1 MTFGFS
7 RVTADEIAAG
17 LGISKA
23 TLYKHFGSK
32 KEILREV
39 VAMARAEILGIVE
52 SIIADE
58 SAGFLDKIMRLMLQ
72 MGEWFSQVGR
82 VFAQDV
88 RRSAPRIWEEIE
100 VFRKQKILLN
110 FRILLEAG
118 VREGVIRPDV
128 DLELIV
134 QIYYVLI
141 QEFVPPDRLF
151 NSRHSVISILE
162 TLFKVFFEGVLTGQA
177 RENLAGRQAGFD
189 LMNKEAFR

>member
-32 KEILREV
+32 EEILREV

-82 VFAQDV
+82 VLAQDV
-88 RRSAPRIWEEIE
+88 RRSAPRIWETEDS
-100 VFRKQKILLN
+100 
-110 FRILLEAG
+110 LEF
-118 VREGVIRPDV
+118 P
-128 DLELIV
+128 
-134 QIYYVLI
+134 Y
-141 QEFVPPDRLF
+141 PPR
-151 NSRHSVISILE
+151 SR
-162 TLFKVFFEGVLTGQA
+162 GA
-177 RENLAGRQAGFD
+177 
-189 LMNKEAFR
+189 